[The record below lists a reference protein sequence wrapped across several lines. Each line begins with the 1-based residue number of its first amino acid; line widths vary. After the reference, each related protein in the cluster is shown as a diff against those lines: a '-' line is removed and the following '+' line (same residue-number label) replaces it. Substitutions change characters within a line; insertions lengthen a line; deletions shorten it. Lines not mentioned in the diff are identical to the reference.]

1 MSEYILAID
10 QSTQGT
16 KALLF
21 NRRGELTARE
31 DLPHRQIVNEAGWV
45 SHDPMEIYHNTL
57 RVIQNLITH
66 TKIDKRRIACIG
78 ISNQR
83 ETSLV
88 WDKRTGLPLAN
99 AIVWQCARAAS
110 ICKRVE
116 EAGFSGRIQEK
127 TGLKL
132 SPYFPAA
139 KFAWLLENIPGVKLK
154 AERGDV
160 CFGTMDT
167 WLLYKLTEGKA
178 YKTDYSNA
186 SRTQLYNIFTLQW
199 DTEICK
205 IFGLNPEHLAQ
216 VCDSDS
222 DFGET
227 TLGGYLDA
235 PVPVRGMLG
244 DSHGALFGQGCLAE
258 GTVKATYGTGSSI
271 MMNVGETPLLS
282 SHGLVTSL
290 AWKLGGKLQYVLEG
304 NINYTGA
311 VISWLQEE
319 AGLISGPGETESL
332 CRQACKEDE
341 LYFIPAFTGLGA
353 PYWEPR
359 VKAALMGIGRTTGR
373 KEIVRAGVE
382 AIAYQIADVLEAM
395 SKDAGLPIKTLRADG
410 GPTKNAYLMQF
421 QSDVLQARLW
431 VSKTEELSG
440 MGAAYAAGLSMGI
453 LPPDIFDRKRV
464 VTYKPVWNKE
474 ETKKKYAGWKK
485 AVSVLL
491 SAPQTEP

>member
-21 NRRGELTARE
+21 DGQGELTARE
-31 DLPHRQIVNEAGWV
+31 DLSHRQIVNEDGWV
-45 SHDPMEIYHNTL
+45 SHDPMEIYYNTL

-66 TKIDKRRIACIG
+66 TKIDKSRIACIG

-83 ETSLV
+83 ETSLI
-88 WDKRTGLPLAN
+88 WDKKTGLPLAP
-99 AIVWQCARAAS
+99 AIVWQCARASS

-139 KFAWLLENIPGVKLK
+139 KLAWFLENVPEVRQK
-154 AERGDV
+154 AERGEV
-160 CFGTMDT
+160 YFGTMDT
-167 WLLYKLTEGKA
+167 WLLYKLTEGKS

-199 DTEICK
+199 DREICE
-205 IFGLNPEHLAQ
+205 IFGLNPEELAE

-222 DFGET
+222 CFGET
-227 TLGGYLDA
+227 TLEGDLDT
-235 PVPVRGMLG
+235 PTPVRAMLG
-244 DSHGALFGQGCLAE
+244 DSHGALFGQGCLTE

-290 AWKLGGKLQYVLEG
+290 AWKLQGKLHYVLEG

-311 VISWLQEE
+311 VMSWLRDE
-319 AGLISGPGETESL
+319 AQLISGPEETEGL

-353 PYWEPR
+353 PYWKPR
-359 VKAALMGIGRTTGR
+359 VKAALLGIGRTTGK

-382 AIAYQIADVLEAM
+382 SIAYQIADVLEAM
-395 SKDAGLPIKTLRADG
+395 SKDAGLAIKTLRADG

-421 QSDVLQARLW
+421 QSDVLRARLQ

-453 LPPDIFDRKRV
+453 LPPDIFERKKAV
-464 VTYKPVWNKE
+464 LYKPVRDRE
-474 ETKKKYAGWKK
+474 ETEKKYAGWKK

-491 SAPQTEP
+491 SGPHTEP